1 MDEAQP
7 AQPDGP
13 RPALDVRFVGSGG
26 DYFRIWIVNLL
37 LTITTLGFYYP
48 WAKVRRLRY
57 FHTSTLVGGHALD
70 FHGDPKK
77 MLRGYLLAG
86 AMVVLYSIAGEVSP
100 VAGFIAL
107 VIVAGVF
114 PALICAALRF
124 RLANTS
130 WRGLRLKFTGS
141 MGGAYRAV
149 LPFYAPIVLLLGI
162 GALGANS
169 AQPDPKLGVLV
180 IVVLL
185 LFYAMAPFFLWLF
198 RKYQHG
204 HYALGSEQ
212 TTFRTGP
219 GPFYALSVK
228 IFGMFLSVLLLSVPA
243 AGLARAALDRGSRM
257 VAIVLAILSYLAL
270 VVVVWP
276 YYQSRMQNLLW
287 SNTASA
293 HLRFRSALSYG
304 QLFGLTLKNMLLVI
318 ATLGFY
324 WPYAAVAIATAR
336 LEAIGLEADVPPD
349 ELTASL
355 QRNDDAAGDAAG
367 DLLGIDIG
375 F

>member
-212 TTFRTGP
+212 TAFRIGP